1 MSEYLPILIV
11 AAIGFIAVTIAI
23 TVLALFPLLRQ
34 VREILNR
41 MDTLMQS
48 TEGDVR
54 LTLSELRESVHNVNQ
69 ISAGVHKNMDQLSG
83 TIKAVE
89 GFRKTLDETSNIIR
103 TTIHPHLFSFAALVV
118 GLKTGSWYLYRKLI
132 RKRR

>member
-1 MSEYLPILIV
+1 MSEYLAIV
-11 AAIGFIAVTIAI
+11 IVVAIGFIALTIGI
-23 TVLALFPLLRQ
+23 TVLAIFPLLRQ
-34 VREILNR
+34 IREILNR
-41 MDTLMQS
+41 VDTLMQA

-54 LTLSELRESVHNVNQ
+54 LTLSELRESAHNLNQ

-89 GFRKTLDETSNIIR
+89 GFRKTLNDTSNIIR
-103 TTIHPHLFSFAALVV
+103 TTLHPHLFSFAALVV
-118 GLKTGSWYLYRKLI
+118 GLKTGSWYLLRRFL